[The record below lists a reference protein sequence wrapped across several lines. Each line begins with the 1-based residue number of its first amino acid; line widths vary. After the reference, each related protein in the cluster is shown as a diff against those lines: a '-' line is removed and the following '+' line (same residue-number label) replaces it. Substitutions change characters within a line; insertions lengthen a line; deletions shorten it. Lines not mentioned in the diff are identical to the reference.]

1 MRQRGHLSY
10 EGSGWG
16 LILEVP
22 SKTAFAAATFTTL
35 KLILLLMTLILTLS
49 GLLLWV
55 ITRLVTQPISDLA
68 RTIRAIDEGDLSQKA
83 TVLSG
88 DEIGQLASSFNA
100 MTVKLN
106 ESHKDLEAKIAQRTE
121 ALSQSEKTTRLV
133 IETANDAFIGMD
145 EQGRVIDWNQK
156 AETVFGWPREAILGQ
171 VLADAIIPFK
181 RRHDHSEGLKRFLA
195 TGNGPVL
202 NKSIEIMALHRD
214 GHEFPVDLTVWPVR
228 VGDGYLFNAF
238 VRDITARKKMEAQL
252 FQSQKMET
260 VGTLAGGIAHDLNN
274 QLTPLSGYVDL
285 LLTKTLPDDPNYHLL
300 DEANSA
306 AKRCADVV
314 QRLLNFS
321 RPAAQKKEAV
331 DIAALM
337 LELKNLLPKLIPS
350 TIQAEFIGQVG
361 LWPVV
366 GNETELQSVLMNLAV
381 NARDAMPR
389 GGQLTVEVKNLTLT
403 NHDRA
408 VPASSIGNYV
418 HISVRDTG
426 VGMSADIVSKI
437 FEPFFTT
444 KEKGKGTGL
453 GLAMAFNI
461 IKNHGG
467 WISVSS
473 RPGKGTIFQIYLPA
487 AIELQPASAG
497 KVKAA
502 EAPLLPKGNE
512 TVLLVD
518 DEKPIRDMGK
528 AFLSRLGYTALLAE
542 DGEQAIRLYRRHQ
555 NGVGA
560 VILDMTMPKLTGKQT
575 LKQILEINPKAK
587 VILVSGYTAEGTSEE
602 LLAEGAM
609 GFLQK
614 PYNIMLFAQTL
625 RRVLDGAALK

>member
-1 MRQRGHLSY
+1 M
-10 EGSGWG
+10 
-16 LILEVP
+16 ILEVP

>member
-1 MRQRGHLSY
+1 VRQRGHLSY